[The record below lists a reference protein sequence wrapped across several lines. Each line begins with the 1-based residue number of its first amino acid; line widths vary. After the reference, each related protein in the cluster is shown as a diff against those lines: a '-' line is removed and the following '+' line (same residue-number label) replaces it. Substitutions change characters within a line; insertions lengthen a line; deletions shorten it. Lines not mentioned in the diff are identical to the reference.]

1 MDRLLKRIW
10 IGFALAL
17 LLGMAVEFNR
27 GNPPSTA
34 APETVDDASGRRLL
48 LFIIDSLSIPNFESM
63 PNLKAFAKDG
73 FYAPVEPCLERIT
86 YVCVKETL
94 TGRTAFTLFGLFQNF
109 GVGTTDPGANLLRD
123 AKAAGRTVAMVTA
136 GDLKPFKGDAHTRDV
151 FKKGPSVAEEQ
162 QAEQRAQ
169 DADVLLYHWIW
180 HDTKAHHHRVG
191 TKKYKK
197 SVQRADKLVAD
208 VLAWLPDDM
217 DLIVAGDHGHGPDGR
232 HVQGMDIPT
241 LVVAKSPNITP
252 MTVNERIPISAI
264 RYLSGAVTGLYSD
277 QIDWDPDWV
286 GWLTDRVGPEA
297 KALVTSGSSRAAPGF
312 PVAAVLVCLVILA
325 NATVAGRRWWI
336 GGVAV
341 MATVM
346 GVGFEAWMAVYHFA
360 GSYPRMHTV
369 LYWVPLAAA
378 VVGMA
383 VARKPAGA
391 LMGATVTSG
400 ALLVCLFPVVHHY
413 GVLKNLGNLMSP
425 LIVAATLAA
434 ATRPRWGRRAAVIG
448 AGALAAWVFFKLG
461 DFRIFNLEITRYR
474 GAGWLKSNPTLAPIA
489 IGTMA
494 AGIHALVERAAGWK
508 RLAWAAAAGIG
519 ASGIVALPV
528 YAYAAFTAA
537 IGVSFG
543 WRRPSHAR
551 LLSLAFAW
559 AAPFMFKDFQ
569 LYGLYATV
577 SVVAAGLWIIRTA
590 DHPAITRWASGLVLA
605 LGAYMG
611 LAWTFGLTSG
621 GVDFT
626 FAIEWLPG
634 RLHEQ
639 FWWVIAIVTTY
650 KCMAH
655 LPLMIIVAQRLFGTQ
670 AATVVNTAVGFTLMR
685 HAFIAVFALAWLIA
699 ADEQAGGMRLAAML
713 QDGFFWLIVGL
724 TMAGM
729 VRLGPRGAHQ
739 ESNT

>member
-1 MDRLLKRIW
+1 MLKRIW

-27 GNPPSTA
+27 GNPPSTTE
-34 APETVDDASGRRLL
+34 PVQVDDASGRRLL

-63 PNLKAFAKDG
+63 PNLKAFAEGG

-109 GVGTTDPGANLLRD
+109 GVGTTDPGDNLLRD

-136 GDLKPFKGDAHTRDV
+136 GDLKPFKGDADTRDV
-151 FKKGPSVAEEQ
+151 FKKGPSTKEERT
-162 QAEQRAQ
+162 AKERAQ

-180 HDTKAHHHRVG
+180 HDTAAHHHRVG
-191 TKKYKK
+191 TKKYKR
-197 SVQRADKLVAD
+197 SVKRADKLVAD
-208 VLAWLPDDM
+208 ILEWLPEDM

-241 LVVAKSPNITP
+241 VVIAKSPNIAPAVLT
-252 MTVNERIPISAI
+252 ERIPISAI

-277 QIDWDPDWV
+277 QIDWQPEWV
-286 GWLTDRVGPEA
+286 DWLTDRVGPDA
-297 KALVTSGSSRAAPGF
+297 KALVASGSSRAAPGMPF
-312 PVAAVLVCLVILA
+312 AAVAVCLLILA
-325 NATVAGRRWWI
+325 NATAGGRRWWLAGI
-336 GGVAV
+336 AAMAAV
-341 MATVM
+341 MGA
-346 GVGFEAWMAVYHFA
+346 GFEAWMAVYHFA
-360 GSYPRMHTV
+360 GPYPRMHTV
-369 LYWVPLAAA
+369 LHWVPLAAA
-378 VVGMA
+378 ALGFIAM
-383 VARKPAGA
+383 RRPAGA
-391 LMGATVTSG
+391 MVGATVTSG

-425 LIVAATLAA
+425 LLVAATVAA
-434 ATRPRWGRRAAVIG
+434 VARPHWGRRIAVAA
-448 AGALAAWVFFKLG
+448 AGLLAAWVFHKLG

-474 GAGWLKSNPTLAPIA
+474 GALWLKEYPTLTPLA
-489 IGTMA
+489 IGAMA
-494 AGIHALVERAAGWK
+494 AGIHAVVERAQGWK
-508 RLAWAAAAGIG
+508 RGAWALAAGAG
-519 ASGIVALPV
+519 ASGLISLPV

-537 IGVSFG
+537 IAASFG

-559 AAPFMFKDFQ
+559 AAPFMFKEFQ

-577 SVVAAGLWIIRTA
+577 SIVAAGLWIVRTA
-590 DHPAITRWASGLVLA
+590 DHAPITRWASGLIVA

-626 FAIEWLPG
+626 FAIAWLPG

-639 FWWVIAIVTTY
+639 FWWIIALVTTY

-655 LPLMIIVAQRLFGTQ
+655 LPLIVIVAQRLFGPQ
-670 AATVVNTAVGFTLMR
+670 ASNVINTAVGFTLMR
-685 HAFIAVFALAWLIA
+685 YAFIAVFSLAWLIA

-724 TMAGM
+724 TLAGM
-729 VRLGPRGAHQ
+729 VRLGPKIARK
-739 ESNT
+739 ESTA